1 MSGHK
6 SSQYY
11 EYLLFGSVSEKD
23 LPPLLHRLRGLCD
36 FSTTGG
42 ISYVDR
48 ELAFKIGEGKPPYGR
63 GRGLE
68 RSSEAAHYLPHCYI
82 GVKCLFQ

>member
-1 MSGHK
+1 MAGHK

-23 LPPLLHRLRGLCD
+23 LSPLLHRLRGLCD
-36 FSTTGG
+36 SATTGG

-48 ELAFKIGEGKPPYGR
+48 ELAFKIGEGKPPTAG
-63 GRGLE
+63 
-68 RSSEAAHYLPHCYI
+68 
-82 GVKCLFQ
+82 GVA

>member
-1 MSGHK
+1 MTRMRDPPKGDVIPKMSGLK

-23 LPPLLHRLRGLCD
+23 IPALLHRLRGLCD
-36 FSTTGG
+36 FATTGG

-48 ELAFKIGEGKPPYGR
+48 ELAFKIGEGKPPQRQGAWLRR
-63 GRGLE
+63 G
-68 RSSEAAHYLPHCYI
+68 
-82 GVKCLFQ
+82 